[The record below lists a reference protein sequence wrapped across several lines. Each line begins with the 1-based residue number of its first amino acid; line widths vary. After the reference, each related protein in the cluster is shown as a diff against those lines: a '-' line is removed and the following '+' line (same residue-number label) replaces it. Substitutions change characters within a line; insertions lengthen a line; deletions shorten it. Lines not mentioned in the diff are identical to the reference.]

1 MKPLITSLR
10 LYRLPGRVLC
20 GLRWPTLAT
29 GLSCLLVLGLSACA
43 LPSAQERPMAT
54 YDLGVPPPTAPLA
67 TPLTAPSTG
76 ARPTIVMTDV
86 QAPSWL
92 DSQHIYYRLAFADL
106 LQPKPYAQATWV
118 MSPAQLLTQRARLRL
133 AQVANVLSAGDTA
146 QEFLLKLELDDF
158 SQVFD
163 TQDSSRGV
171 VQLRASL
178 ISSGRFVAQHSFA
191 LAQPAPSANAA
202 GGVRALGAATDAVL
216 NELAA
221 WVDSNA
227 RPRAAR

>member
-1 MKPLITSLR
+1 MPHMKPLITRLR

-29 GLSCLLVLGLSACA
+29 GLSCLLALGLSACA

-54 YDLGVPPPTAPLA
+54 YDLGVPPLT
-67 TPLTAPSTG
+67 TPLTAPATG

-92 DSQHIYYRLAFADL
+92 DSQHIYYRLAFADP

-133 AQVANVLSAGDTA
+133 AQVANVLSAGDSA

-227 RPRAAR
+227 RPRAGR